1 MQTRPVGSARKDG
14 SGRKPVTETGERI
27 LLVLGLTTRPLASAE
42 LANALGLGVG
52 ESGTA
57 CRWLVEN
64 GYISVTET
72 GQRGTQRYAIVHAAK
87 PAT

>member
-1 MQTRPVGSARKDG
+1 MRPRPMDGAGNGG
-14 SGRKPVTETGERI
+14 SGTKQLTATGERI
-27 LLVLGLTTRPLASAE
+27 LLVLGLTTRPLGSAE
-42 LANALGLGVG
+42 LANALGLGAG

-64 GYISVTET
+64 GYISVAET
-72 GQRGTQRYAIVHAAK
+72 GQPGAQRYAIVHAAK